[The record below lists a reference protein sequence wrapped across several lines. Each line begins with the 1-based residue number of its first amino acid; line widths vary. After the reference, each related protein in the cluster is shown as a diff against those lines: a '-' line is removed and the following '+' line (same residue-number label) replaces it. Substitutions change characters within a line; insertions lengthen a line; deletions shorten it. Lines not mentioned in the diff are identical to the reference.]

1 MVNSTLISEGNIS
14 ISDDHIG
21 LDVTSQ
27 DYYDNIDNDAENKTS
42 NITIFSDWCE
52 VCGVEIEEI
61 NNGTIF
67 RRSRICLF
75 LTLGCA
81 CI

>member
-27 DYYDNIDNDAENKTS
+27 DYYDNIDTDLQNKTS
-42 NITIFSDWCE
+42 NITIAFDWCE
-52 VCGVEIEEI
+52 VG
-61 NNGTIF
+61 
-67 RRSRICLF
+67 
-75 LTLGCA
+75 
-81 CI
+81 

>member
-52 VCGVEIEEI
+52 VCMW
-61 NNGTIF
+61 
-67 RRSRICLF
+67 
-75 LTLGCA
+75 TLRK
-81 CI
+81 

>member
-52 VCGVEIEEI
+52 VCGP
-61 NNGTIF
+61 
-67 RRSRICLF
+67 
-75 LTLGCA
+75 
-81 CI
+81 